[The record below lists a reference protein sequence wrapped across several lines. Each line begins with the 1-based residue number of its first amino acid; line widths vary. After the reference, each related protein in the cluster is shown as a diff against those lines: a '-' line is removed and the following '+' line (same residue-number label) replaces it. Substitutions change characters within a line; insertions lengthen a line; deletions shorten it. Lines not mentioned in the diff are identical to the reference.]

1 MTELRVEV
9 KQEDIDRLIK
19 KAGAIGAFDTMQRS
33 LNKGALFLIG
43 WIVKNRFI
51 GPRGSSIL
59 KTKTGRL
66 RSSIVAFNLVSDRE
80 HQFSIRIGTNVEY
93 AAKHEFG
100 FTGREQVRAHIR
112 KHTEKVRFNLPG
124 G

>member
-19 KAGAIGAFDTMQRS
+19 KTGAIGAFDTMHRS
-33 LNKGALFLIG
+33 LLKSANFLIA
-43 WIVKNRFI
+43 WIVKNRLS
-51 GPRGSSIL
+51 GPRS
-59 KTKTGRL
+59 KTTLGRVTGRL
-66 RSSIVAFNLVSDRE
+66 ASSIVAFNLVSDRE

-100 FTGREQVRAHIR
+100 FVGREQVHAHIR
-112 KHTEKVRFNLPG
+112 RHTKSARF
-124 G
+124 